1 GAEGA
6 GGHEYRDVAGAGF
19 AADEVGDLLD
29 AVGGEGGLAGACEAL
44 RQVLA
49 VHDRVGGQAP
59 GVEDGTDD
67 EGVGAGEGA
76 RVVLFEDFPAGGVGA
91 GLEERPEAAARPAGA
106 GGGECGGGGGRG
118 GGGGGPDEGA
128 RGPAL
133 CLEGAGGAR
142 GRPPRRR
149 GPGCGQA
156 RRRGPG

>member
-1 GAEGA
+1 MVVAGPRESEGSEEGGREAAEGA
-6 GGHEYRDVAGAGF
+6 RRHEYQDVAGAGF

-29 AVGGEGGLAGACEAL
+29 TVGGEGGLAGACEAL

-49 VHDRVGGQAP
+49 GPDRGGGAAP

-106 GGGECGGGGGRG
+106 GGGECAGDGGRVVG
-118 GGGGGPDEGA
+118 EVVHDEDTVGL
-128 RGPAL
+128 AL
-133 CLEGAGGAR
+133 DLEAA
-142 GRPPRRR
+142 
-149 GPGCGQA
+149 A
-156 RRRGPG
+156 HA